1 MSKIG
6 LRIIMRKE
14 KCFAT
19 SNIIENDQKQRGARK
34 WFCNILKKNE
44 SGNLPVANGQN
55 MKQINQE

>member
-1 MSKIG
+1 
-6 LRIIMRKE
+6 MRKE